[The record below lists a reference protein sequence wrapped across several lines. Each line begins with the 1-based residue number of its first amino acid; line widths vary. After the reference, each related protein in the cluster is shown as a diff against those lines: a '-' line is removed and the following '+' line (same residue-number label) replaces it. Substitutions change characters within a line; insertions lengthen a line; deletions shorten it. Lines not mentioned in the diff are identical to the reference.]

1 VNTGT
6 AGALAAYL
14 LGLGDDELILAHRD
28 SEWTGHAPILEE
40 DIAFS
45 NLALDELGHAT
56 LWYAAH
62 AELLGEDPQT
72 RPDELAFL
80 RAPSEF
86 RNVQMVE
93 LPKGD
98 WAFSML
104 RQYLFDAAEMVRL
117 ETLVNSQH
125 RPTAE
130 TAAKIRQEERY
141 HLRHTAAWMRRL
153 GLGTEESHRRMQAA
167 LEVLYPYAQQ
177 LFQPQDGQADL
188 VGQGYIPSELVTFAD
203 WRGRVRQDL
212 EGASLR
218 LPKAAES
225 PAASRAEHSEHL
237 AQLLS
242 EMQVVARSDRDAAW

>member
-14 LGLGDDELILAHRD
+14 LGLADDELILAHRD

-45 NLALDELGHAT
+45 NLALDELGHAG

-141 HLRHTAAWMRRL
+141 HLRHTAAWVRRL

>member
-1 VNTGT
+1 MKAGT
-6 AGALAAYL
+6 ASALAAHL
-14 LGLGDDELILAHRD
+14 LGLADDELVLAHRD

-45 NLALDELGHAT
+45 NLALDELGHAA
-56 LWYAAH
+56 LWYARH

-80 RAPSEF
+80 REPSDF

-93 LPKGD
+93 LPNGD

-117 ETLVNSQH
+117 ETLVNSRH
-125 RPTAE
+125 RPIAE

-141 HLRHTAAWMRRL
+141 HLRHTAAWVRRL
-153 GLGTEESHRRMQAA
+153 GLGTQESHRRMQAA
-167 LEVLYPYAQQ
+167 LEALFPYAQQ
-177 LFQPQDGQADL
+177 LFQPQDGQAEL
-188 VGQGYIPSELVTFAD
+188 ASEAYIPAEQVTLAD
-203 WRGRVRQDL
+203 WQGRVRQHL
-212 EGASLR
+212 EGSNLR
-218 LPKAAES
+218 LPEPAVS

-242 EMQVVARSDRDAAW
+242 DMQVVARSDRGAAW

>member
-6 AGALAAYL
+6 ARALAAHL
-14 LGLGDDELILAHRD
+14 LGLADDELILAHRD

-45 NLALDELGHAT
+45 NLALDELGHAG

-62 AELLGEDPQT
+62 AVLLGEDPQT

-80 RAPSEF
+80 REPADF

-93 LPKGD
+93 LPNGD

-117 ETLVNSQH
+117 EAQVNSQH
-125 RPTAE
+125 GPIAE
-130 TAAKIRQEERY
+130 TAAKIAQEERY
-141 HLRHTAAWMRRL
+141 HLRHTAAWVRRL
-153 GLGTEESHRRMQAA
+153 GLGTEESNQRMQAA
-167 LEVLYPYAQQ
+167 LEALFPYAMQ

-188 VGQGYIPSELVTFAD
+188 IGQGYIPSGQATLAGWE
-203 WRGRVRQDL
+203 GQVRHHL
-212 EGASLR
+212 EDSGLR
-218 LPKAAES
+218 MPEAAVS
-225 PAASRAEHSEHL
+225 PATSRAEHTEHL
-237 AQLLS
+237 ADLLS
-242 EMQVVARSDRDAAW
+242 EMQVVARSDQEAAW